1 MILVL
6 GATGS
11 IGTHLV
17 RELRDR
23 GEPVRAF
30 VRDPAKGRA
39 LGVEYAVGDLD
50 DPPSIAAAL
59 AGVDRLLLNAGG
71 AVPADGEQP
80 MVRQQKAAID
90 AAVAARVSRVV
101 KVSVWGAKPG
111 GRLAEG
117 AHWEIERYLEASG
130 LTSGLA
136 WSVLRPSGFMQNF
149 VTGSGSFTADG
160 DLLGAYGDARVSYV
174 DCADIAACAAQL
186 LTGPARPG
194 TTFTLTGPEAL
205 THTEIA
211 ALLSDA
217 WGRPVRYVDL
227 PPETFAARL
236 TAQGL
241 PRAFAADVA
250 ALFADV
256 ATGTLAATTTD
267 VEALTGRPPRTF
279 ADFLATLP
287 PGRPTA

>member
-11 IGTHLV
+11 IGRHLV
-17 RELRDR
+17 RQLRDR

-30 VRDPAKGRA
+30 VRDAAKGRA

-50 DPPSIAAAL
+50 DPPSVAAAL

-90 AAVAARVSRVV
+90 AAVAAGVDRVV
-101 KVSVWGAKPG
+101 KISVLGAERG
-111 GRLAEG
+111 GRLASG
-117 AHWEIERYLEASG
+117 AHWDIERHLAASG
-130 LTSGLA
+130 LT

-149 VTGSGSFTADG
+149 VTGTGSFTDDG
-160 DLLGAYGDARVSYV
+160 DLLGAYGDGRVSYV
-174 DCADIAACAAQL
+174 DCADIAACAAAL

-194 TTFTLTGPEAL
+194 ATFTLTGPEAF

-211 ALLSDA
+211 VLLSHA
-217 WGRPVRYVDL
+217 WGRRVRYVDL
-227 PPETFAARL
+227 PPDAFAARL
-236 TAQGL
+236 AAQGL
-241 PRAFAADVA
+241 PAGFATDVA
-250 ALFADV
+250 ALFA
-256 ATGTLAATTTD
+256 AAASGAMAAVTTD
-267 VEALTGRPPRTF
+267 VHDLTGRPPRGL
-279 ADFLATLP
+279 ADFLATTREP
-287 PGRPTA
+287 SHPTA